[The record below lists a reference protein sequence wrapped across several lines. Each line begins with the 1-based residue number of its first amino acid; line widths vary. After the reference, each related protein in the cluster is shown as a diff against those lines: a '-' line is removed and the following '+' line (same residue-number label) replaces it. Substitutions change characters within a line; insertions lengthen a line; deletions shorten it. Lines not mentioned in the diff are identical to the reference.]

1 MKTVLI
7 TGAAGNIGGQLRRQF
22 AGKYKLRLSDKR
34 LLTPSAGE
42 TFVQADIVDMVAAL
56 AISEGTDAIVHLGG
70 YAAEGPWE
78 TILQANIIGCYNVF
92 EAARRNGV
100 TRLVFASSNHALGFY
115 KCDQKVDHRVYPKP
129 DTRYGVSKAFGE
141 MLGSLYAD
149 KYGLEVFL
157 IRIGYASPTPGDLH
171 GLAMW
176 ISPRD
181 LAQLVAIGIDHPDVH
196 FEIVYGVRAIPAA
209 GMIIP
214 TPSGSAMYR
223 KMIPSRTRPRSSRE
237 ETPAMS
243 SSTAT
248 RAGNSCARSSCPFPA
263 SLAWQQQRPSLD
275 QSPSSPQCV

>member
-1 MKTVLI
+1 MT
-7 TGAAGNIGGQLRRQF
+7 
-22 AGKYKLRLSDKR
+22 
-34 LLTPSAGE
+34 
-42 TFVQADIVDMVAAL
+42 AAL

-70 YAAEGPWE
+70 YAGEGPWE
-78 TILQANIIGCYNVF
+78 TILKANIIGCYNVF

-157 IRIGYASPTPGDLH
+157 IRIGHASPTPGDLR

-176 ISPRD
+176 ISARD
-181 LAQLVAIGIDHPDVH
+181 LAQLVAIGIDHPDVR
-196 FEIVYGVRAIPAA
+196 FEIVYGV
-209 GMIIP
+209 
-214 TPSGSAMYR
+214 SGNTRSWSDNSNAERLGYVPQDDFR
-223 KMIPSRTRPRSSRE
+223 VRTQPRSSRE

-243 SSTAT
+243 SSTAI
-248 RAGNSCARSSCPFPA
+248 RAGNSCARSSCLFPA
-263 SLAWQQQRPSLD
+263 SLAWQQQRPSVWTKVPALLMRIIARW
-275 QSPSSPQCV
+275 QQLLVLQNRSSLAPASKRRRL